1 MMRRRAELPPFFWSN
16 LRKVLSCCR
25 LLGGEPDGRP
35 RLWTRLLQVI
45 GTATG
50 SLMSITAPPQPNHSR
65 DLAIA
70 AIERAHREIGLRSE
84 EPMRLAETGFRPE
97 RETKAARLLAEE
109 PRRTPPPAR
118 DASLGKP
125 VLWSFMGALVLVGA
139 GAAGFVWQ
147 KAAERPALDP
157 ISTATVSTA
166 KRELPPPAPT
176 VVTAR
181 TETALAQPSPSQTET
196 TPQVAAPVGS
206 TAPTIASDQAQSVQ
220 MMARELASAR
230 ESIDQLKAVQ
240 AQLVR
245 DNAELTEHLKSA
257 QETARLTTDLAEDL
271 KLTRA
276 QMARDNADFAE
287 RLKVNQEQMAKLT
300 EQLKA
305 GQEQIARL
313 VASEQKPQQS
323 EQRPQ
328 QTEAKPRPRTVTL
341 ARPPVAGAVR
351 KPPSPAAAAASPQ
364 ARLQTHQPPRRLPP
378 KPQPPQS
385 Q

>member
-1 MMRRRAELPPFFWSN
+1 MN
-16 LRKVLSCCR
+16 
-25 LLGGEPDGRP
+25 
-35 RLWTRLLQVI
+35 
-45 GTATG
+45 
-50 SLMSITAPPQPNHSR
+50 ITASPQPNHSR

-84 EPMRLAETGFRPE
+84 EPMRLEETGFRPE
-97 RETKAARLLAEE
+97 REKAARLLAEE
-109 PRRTPPPAR
+109 PTRMPLPAG
-118 DASLGKP
+118 DASLAKP
-125 VLWSFMGALVLVGA
+125 VLWSFMGVLALVGA
-139 GAAGFVWQ
+139 AATGFVWQ
-147 KAAERPALDP
+147 KAAERAALDP

-176 VVTAR
+176 IVTAR
-181 TETALAQPSPSQTET
+181 TETALAQHSPSQADT
-196 TPQVAAPVGS
+196 TPQLPAPVGS
-206 TAPTIASDQAQSVQ
+206 TAPVIASDQAQSVQ

-257 QETARLTTDLAEDL
+257 QATARLTTDLAEDL

-276 QMARDNADFAE
+276 QMARDNAHFAE
-287 RLKVNQEQMAKLT
+287 RLNVNQEQMAKLT

-313 VASEQKPQQS
+313 VSTEQKPQQS

-328 QTEAKPRPRTVTL
+328 QTDAKPRPRAVTL

-351 KPPSPAAAAASPQ
+351 KPPSPAAAASPQ
-364 ARLQTHQPPRRLPP
+364 ARLQTQQPPRRLPP
-378 KPQPPQS
+378 RPQPQPPQV